1 MITRD
6 EILRSYADGAEAVVA
21 LVAGLLAAQ
30 EAEVAAL
37 TARIQALED
46 RLAKDSQNSHLP
58 PSRDLPPKPK
68 SLRQPSGRKPGGQPG
83 HRGTTL
89 AWSINPE
96 YTIVHQ
102 PVTCVGCGAA
112 LTTATVV
119 GDRHRQVVDLPLP
132 HLETTEQVVEQRRC
146 AACGQVTQATFPS
159 EACGPVSYGPRLRG
173 VAVYLTQY
181 QLLPAARSQALL
193 ADLYGC
199 SFSVGTL
206 DAAVAECAAVLAA
219 TETTIQHA
227 LRQAPVAHFD
237 ETGLRVAGT
246 QQWVHVAST
255 AQLTHYAVH
264 PRRGAVGMAAAGVL
278 PGFGGV
284 AVHDG
289 LHGYRTFACG
299 HALCNVHHLREL
311 TFIAEQYHQAWA
323 GEGKK
328 LLQELH
334 QAVATA
340 RAAGQ
345 DHLDPATVTRAHQRY
360 RAVARAGL
368 AANPPQPKAP
378 GAPGPP
384 KRSPGGKLAERLGR
398 YETETLGFL
407 QDFRVPFDN
416 NQAERDLRMI
426 KVQQKISGGFRTSTG
441 AARFTRIRGYLSTA
455 RKQSHSPLTALQT
468 VFTGRPLVLTT

>member
-6 EILRSYADGAEAVVA
+6 EILRIYAEGPEAVVA
-21 LVAGLLAAQ
+21 LVAGLLAVQA
-30 EAEVAAL
+30 AEVAAL

-46 RLAKDSQNSHLP
+46 RLAKDSHNSHQP

-68 SLRQPSGRKPGGQPG
+68 SLRQASGQKPGGQPG

-89 AWSINPE
+89 AWCATPDAVV
-96 YTIVHQ
+96 VHAPTQ
-102 PVTCVGCGAA
+102 CANCGASLA
-112 LTTATVV
+112 TAAVV
-119 GDRHRQVVDLPLP
+119 REARRQVVDVPVVRLR
-132 HLETTEQVVEQRRC
+132 TTEHVAEGRRC
-146 AACGQVTQATFPS
+146 TGCGQVSQATFPS
-159 EACGPVSYGPRLRG
+159 EARGPVSYGPRLRG
-173 VAVYLTQY
+173 VAVYLNQY
-181 QLLPAARSQALL
+181 QLLPVARSQALL
-193 ADLYGC
+193 ADLFGC
-199 SFSVGTL
+199 SFSVGSL
-206 DAAVAECAAVLAA
+206 DAAVAECDAVLAA
-219 TETTIQHA
+219 TETTIQQA

-237 ETGLRVAGT
+237 ETGLRVARK

-255 AQLTHYAVH
+255 DQLTHYAVH

-311 TFIAEQYHQAWA
+311 TFIAEQYDQAWA
-323 GEGKK
+323 ADSKK
-328 LLQELH
+328 LLQALH

-345 DHLDPATVTRAHQRY
+345 EHLPAPRVTRAHQRY
-360 RAVARAGL
+360 RALARAGL

-398 YETETLGFL
+398 YETEALAFL

-416 NQAERDLRMI
+416 NQAERDLRML
-426 KVQQKISGGFRTSTG
+426 KVQQKISGGFRTPTG
-441 AARFTRIRGYLSTA
+441 AARFARIRSYLSTA
-455 RKQSHSPLTALQT
+455 RKQGYSPLTALQAAC
-468 VFTGRPLVLTT
+468 TGSPLILTT